1 MPSSSS
7 SSPKTLVK
15 GHTNKQIHRD
25 TVASQQEGRWF
36 ELWLGPLT
44 FLCGVHVGFLQVLR
58 SPSPKTCATAY
69 ALKIVARGDTAVV
82 FGRDA
87 SLSCTLPFVSGIK
100 QVTWQRVRAQDV
112 HTLATF
118 SERFKDNVD
127 EDFVGKIIFQASFNS
142 TTIEI
147 KNTTFEDEACYICS
161 FKVYPTGPKR
171 ETLCITVKGISEIT
185 TAVNPADTSDPDV
198 VVSCSA
204 TGKPAP
210 TIQWKSTEQELK
222 HFRLN
227 NFTTHNNDSSTT
239 VISNITL
246 PLSQFH
252 GKYVECL
259 VQSDDRERSETI
271 AVPQKEHKGNL
282 I

>member
-1 MPSSSS
+1 MLPLLLLILSFTTRVYSS
-7 SSPKTLVK
+7 
-15 GHTNKQIHRD
+15 
-25 TVASQQEGRWF
+25 E
-36 ELWLGPLT
+36 
-44 FLCGVHVGFLQVLR
+44 
-58 SPSPKTCATAY
+58 
-69 ALKIVARGDTAVV
+69 IVARGDTAVV
-82 FGRDA
+82 FGQDA
-87 SLSCTLPFVSGIK
+87 SLSCTLPFVSGVK

-161 FKVYPTGPKR
+161 FKLYPTGPKR
-171 ETLCITVKGISEIT
+171 ETLCVTVKGISEIT
-185 TAVNPADTSDPDV
+185 AAVNPADTSDTEV

-210 TIQWKSTEQELK
+210 TIQWKSREQELK
-222 HFRLN
+222 HFRSDD
-227 NFTTHNNDSSTT
+227 FTTHNKDSSTT
-239 VISNITL
+239 VTSNITL

-259 VQSDDRERSETI
+259 AQSDDYERSETI
-271 AVPQKEHKGNL
+271 YIPRQQHPDEDASRNFIITFSVLAVIAVVVIL
-282 I
+282 ITVIFIYCKRKRDRFGLKSSAEKLHDSNEEC

>member
-1 MPSSSS
+1 MLPLLILVLSYTTRVYSS
-7 SSPKTLVK
+7 
-15 GHTNKQIHRD
+15 
-25 TVASQQEGRWF
+25 E
-36 ELWLGPLT
+36 
-44 FLCGVHVGFLQVLR
+44 
-58 SPSPKTCATAY
+58 
-69 ALKIVARGDTAVV
+69 IVARGDTAVV
-82 FGRDA
+82 FGQDA
-87 SLSCTLPFVSGIK
+87 SLSCTLPFVSGVK

-171 ETLCITVKGISEIT
+171 ETLCVTVKGISEIT
-185 TAVNPADTSDPDV
+185 AAVNPADTSDPDV

-222 HFRLN
+222 HFRSD

-239 VISNITL
+239 VTSNITL

-259 VQSDDRERSETI
+259 AQSDDYERSETI
-271 AVPQKEHKGNL
+271 YIPRQQQPDEDASRNYIITFSVLAVMAVVVIL
-282 I
+282 ITVIFIYYKRKRDRFGLKSSAEKLHDSNEEC

>member
-1 MPSSSS
+1 M
-7 SSPKTLVK
+7 
-15 GHTNKQIHRD
+15 
-25 TVASQQEGRWF
+25 
-36 ELWLGPLT
+36 
-44 FLCGVHVGFLQVLR
+44 
-58 SPSPKTCATAY
+58 
-69 ALKIVARGDTAVV
+69 
-82 FGRDA
+82 FGQDA
-87 SLSCTLPFVSGIK
+87 SLSCTLPFVSGVK
-100 QVTWQRVRAQDV
+100 QVTWQRVRVQDV
-112 HTLATF
+112 QTLATF

-127 EDFVGKIIFQASFNS
+127 EDYVGKIIFQASFNS

-185 TAVNPADTSDPDV
+185 AAVNPAASSDPNI

-222 HFRLN
+222 HFRPDD
-227 NFTTHNNDSSTT
+227 FTIHNKDSSTT
-239 VISNITL
+239 ITSNITL

-259 VQSDDRERSETI
+259 AQSDDIERSETI
-271 AVPQKEHKGNL
+271 AVPVKEHKENNVTLRNYIIPVL
-282 I
+282 IVVNISIVIIGIILRTKLKDSKNKKSECTV

>member
-1 MPSSSS
+1 M
-7 SSPKTLVK
+7 LHLLIALALLR
-15 GHTNKQIHRD
+15 G
-25 TVASQQEGRWF
+25 AY
-36 ELWLGPLT
+36 PLE
-44 FLCGVHVGFLQVLR
+44 
-58 SPSPKTCATAY
+58 
-69 ALKIVARGDTAVV
+69 IVARGDTAVV
-82 FGRDA
+82 FGQDA
-87 SLSCTLPFVSGIK
+87 SLSCILPFVSGVK

-185 TAVNPADTSDPDV
+185 AAVNPADTSDTEV

-210 TIQWKSTEQELK
+210 TIQWKSREQELK
-222 HFRLN
+222 HFRSDD
-227 NFTTHNNDSSTT
+227 FTTYNKDSSTT
-239 VISNITL
+239 VTSNITL

-259 VQSDDRERSETI
+259 AQSDDIDRSKTI
-271 AVPQKEHKGNL
+271 VVSQTEHKENSVTLRNYTIPVL
-282 I
+282 IVVIISIVIIAIILHTKLKGKLPNIRTTFLSCKE